1 MNNPSSLP
9 KKIAKGIGMSILA
22 IGGLMLLTYV
32 VMFLWNAILPDLI
45 HVGHL
50 GYWQALGLLVL
61 CKILFGGF
69 KMNGG
74 PARGR
79 GRRWKEKFEKMSPEE
94 REELKLRLKE
104 RYGNRNC

>member
-1 MNNPSSLP
+1 MNNHSSLP
-9 KKIAKGIGMSILA
+9 TKIAKGIGMAILA
-22 IGGLMLLTYV
+22 AAGILGITYL
-32 VMFLWNAILPDLI
+32 VMVLWNAILPNLI
-45 HVGHL
+45 HVGQL

-74 PARGR
+74 PGR
-79 GRRWKEKFEKMSPEE
+79 GKGQRWKAKFENMSHEE
-94 REELKLRLKE
+94 REEFKQRLKE